1 MNPSTALGRV
11 VVDELARCGVTDI
24 VLAPGS
30 RNAPLAFAL
39 QLADG
44 EGLVR
49 LHVRI
54 DERSAGFLALGLA
67 KANGIA
73 AVVTTSGTAVA
84 NLHPAVLEA
93 DYAGIP
99 LVVLSA
105 DRPAEVRGVGA
116 NQTID
121 QIGIFGG
128 STRLFHEI
136 STPDHRT
143 GQVGYWRATLSR
155 AVWAARGRVSGH
167 PGPVHLNVPLREPLV
182 PDGDGTWLEP
192 LDGRRDGGP
201 WTDVAWGGEAALAD
215 TGSPGTRGAGP
226 GVADELGLA
235 VARDTSAAEPSHLE
249 GPPRT
254 LMVIGDTPPLVRDEA
269 MAAASRAGW
278 PVLAEPGPRTAG
290 AEVIDCGPLV
300 AAADEWLADNM
311 PDRVLM
317 VGRPTLSRSVNRLLS
332 GALAPVEA
340 IAAKPVWADPGHAVQ
355 RLYPPHALPSVAG
368 HGGDPGFL
376 AAWCKAGERAAVAVA
391 SVLDGAPPIG
401 LTATRGIV
409 DVIAPESM
417 LYLGSSSI
425 ARDVDLV
432 GGRLPAVVY
441 SNRGVAGIDGT
452 VSSAIGAALGHRG
465 TPAYAVVGDLTF
477 LHDSNGMIIGPEE
490 PRPDLCIVVV
500 NDNGGGIFSLLEQ
513 GASEHAHRF
522 ERIFGTPHG
531 TDLAKLC
538 EATGTP
544 YERARLVNLPD
555 VLTPRGGL
563 RVVEIPV
570 RRDKH
575 RAIHA
580 ELRSAVAASLAP
592 E

>member
-11 VVDELARCGVTDI
+11 LIDELARCGVTDI

-67 KANGIA
+67 KSNGIA

-116 NQTID
+116 NQTVD
-121 QIGIFGG
+121 QSGIFGG

-136 STPDHRT
+136 ATPDHRT

-155 AVWAARGRVSGH
+155 AVWAARGRVSGN
-167 PGPVHLNVPLREPLV
+167 PGPVQLNLPLREPLV
-182 PDGDGTWLEP
+182 PDGDSTWLEP
-192 LDGRRDGGP
+192 LDGRRDGGS
-201 WTDVAWGGEAALAD
+201 WTDVAWGGGDVPAIAD
-215 TGSPGTRGAGP
+215 APEPPEG
-226 GVADELGLA
+226 LGLG
-235 VARDTSAAEPSHLE
+235 REGSAAGEPSTLE

-254 LMVIGDTPPLVRDEA
+254 LVIIGDAPPLVRGEA
-269 MAAASRAGW
+269 MAAAERAGW
-278 PVLAEPGPRTAG
+278 PVLAEPGPRAGG

-300 AAADEWLADNM
+300 AGSDEWLAGNV

-332 GALAPVEA
+332 GAIAPVEA
-340 IAAKPVWADPGHAVQ
+340 VAAKPEWADPGHAVQ
-355 RLYPPHALPSVAG
+355 RLYPPHALASIVG
-368 HGGDPGFL
+368 QSGDPAFL
-376 AAWCKAGERAAVAVA
+376 AAWRKAGERARVAVG
-391 SVLDGAPPIG
+391 SVLDQAPPIG

-409 DVIAPESM
+409 DAIAPEAM

-441 SNRGVAGIDGT
+441 ANRGVAGIDGT
-452 VSSAIGAALGHRG
+452 VSSAVGAALGHRG
-465 TPAYAVVGDLTF
+465 VPAYAVVGDLTF
-477 LHDSNGMIIGPEE
+477 LHDSNGLIIGPDE

-513 GASEHAHRF
+513 GAPEHAARF

-538 EATGTP
+538 EATGVP
-544 YERARLVNLPD
+544 YERARLANLPR
-555 VLTPRGGL
+555 VLASRSGL

-575 RAIHA
+575 RAVHA
-580 ELRSAVAASLAP
+580 DLRAAVASALTP

>member
-1 MNPSTALGRV
+1 M
-11 VVDELARCGVTDI
+11 VDELARCGVTDV

-30 RNAPLAFAL
+30 RNGPLAFAL

-67 KANGIA
+67 KSNGIA

-99 LVVLSA
+99 IVVLSA
-105 DRPAEVRGVGA
+105 DRPSEVRGVGA

-121 QIGIFGG
+121 QVGIFGR
-128 STRLFHEI
+128 STRQFHEI

-155 AVWAARGRVSGH
+155 AVWAARGRVSGD
-167 PGPVHLNVPLREPLV
+167 PGPVHVNVPLREPLV
-182 PDGDGTWLEP
+182 PDSDGAWIEP

-201 WTDVAWGGEAALAD
+201 WTDVAWDGEPAGGSYERSDVLD
-215 TGSPGTRGAGP
+215 DL
-226 GVADELGLA
+226 GVTA
-235 VARDTSAAEPSHLE
+235 ARDASVPAKGGEPSHLG
-249 GPPRT
+249 GPART
-254 LMVIGDTPPLVRDEA
+254 LIVIGDAPPVVREEA

-300 AAADEWLADNM
+300 AASDEWLADNV

-355 RLYPPHALPSVAG
+355 RLYPPHALASIAG
-368 HGGDPGFL
+368 SAGDPAFL
-376 AAWCKAGERAAVAVA
+376 AAWRKAGERARAAA
-391 SVLDGAPPIG
+391 AGVLDVAPPIG

-409 DVIAPESM
+409 DAIAPEAM

-441 SNRGVAGIDGT
+441 SNRGVSGIDGT
-452 VSSAIGAALGHRG
+452 VSSAIGAALGHG
-465 TPAYAVVGDLTF
+465 GMPAYAVVGDLTF
-477 LHDSNGMIIGPEE
+477 LHDSNGLIIGPDE
-490 PRPDLCIVVV
+490 PRPDLCVVVV
-500 NDNGGGIFSLLEQ
+500 NDNGGGIFCLLEQ
-513 GASEHAHRF
+513 GAPEHAHRF

-555 VLTPRGGL
+555 VLAPRAGL

-580 ELRSAVAASLAP
+580 ELRAAVATALAP